1 MTAVTGPVAD
11 TSAHPATN
19 STYSTSYALPLSSVL
34 RASRSSSKVSVPV
47 TNYSFF
53 AQFRHFTPVPA
64 GAGDAGFSIA
74 RLRVLDIL
82 IDRLA
87 ELQSRINEGGMA
99 NAVGMGGSAT
109 AKAAG
114 KAAELRTLAG
124 SAASASSATGS
135 SDTRAAVEQLIAQY
149 SATLQTAVSAAKQR
163 PYASTIPQ
171 DTGRAVILSTQA

>member
-1 MTAVTGPVAD
+1 MTVVTNQVAD
-11 TSAHPATN
+11 TAARAATGDN
-19 STYSTSYALPLSSVL
+19 FNASYALPLSSVL

-87 ELQSRINEGGMA
+87 ELQSRINEGGLA
-99 NAVGMGGSAT
+99 NAVGIDGSA
-109 AKAAG
+109 AGKAAG
-114 KAAELRTLAG
+114 KAAELRALVG
-124 SAASASSATGS
+124 SVSSAAPAESSR
-135 SDTRAAVEQLIAQY
+135 TRAAVEQLIAQY

-163 PYASTIPQ
+163 PYSPTIPQ
-171 DTGRAVILSTQA
+171 DTGRAVILSAQA